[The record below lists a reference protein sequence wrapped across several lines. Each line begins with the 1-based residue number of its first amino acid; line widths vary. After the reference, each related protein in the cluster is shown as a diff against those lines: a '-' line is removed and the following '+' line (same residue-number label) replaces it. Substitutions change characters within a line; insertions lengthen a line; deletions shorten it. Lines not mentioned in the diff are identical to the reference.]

1 MDFLVIFAC
10 LTCAAAC
17 ILFYSYHRQAGRK
30 VYMPT
35 NPSRQMY
42 TSHPDANA
50 IRVAMPTEY
59 ATAASNALEIT
70 YNQVREMRA
79 TVWQLA
85 DEVEHLQPNLVL
97 FFATGGIPYVLPLLH
112 CLADRGRLNFLDGK
126 TFHMFPGLV
135 WEGKIEGGSSED
147 YFCRTFAGLLPLE
160 KCERLSVLVIDTT
173 NTGNAVN
180 NAVKALDKALSSR
193 LESRPD
199 RVEIR
204 VVGIVNGSHPVKE
217 RDRRKRAQIAT
228 PQGAA
233 WVKLPDGY
241 SNVSPLEARAW
252 VAFTRDAGPAP
263 FQLYISYWVESA
275 LPTEDEAELLGAK
288 SDHAALAVEST
299 EEAGRL
305 VILHANGCRSPIA
318 LGRTPGST
326 LSKLVASA
334 DTATP
339 WQTLMR
345 TDSFAEAECAS
356 LDEAAEVTEDYLR
369 LMELDN
375 ADAATT
381 IAALAVADY
390 GLRQV
395 DVYWLSKQHRN
406 VILPHAL
413 QLLGKTRSLL
423 ARNECRDETVEAAIA
438 LFANVYPDL
447 AADAPRGTDQQALHW
462 WLERIGERL
471 ADTREAARRRGP

>member
-1 MDFLVIFAC
+1 M
-10 LTCAAAC
+10 T
-17 ILFYSYHRQAGRK
+17 
-30 VYMPT
+30 T
-35 NPSRQMY
+35 NPARLMY

-70 YNQVREMRA
+70 CNQVREMRA
-79 TVWQLA
+79 TVRQLA
-85 DEVEHLQPNLVL
+85 DEVEHIQPNLVL

-135 WEGKIEGGSSED
+135 WEGRIEGGSSED
-147 YFCRTFAGLLPLE
+147 YFCRAFTELLPLDE
-160 KCERLSVLVIDTT
+160 CERLSVLVIDTT

-180 NAVKALDKALSSR
+180 NAVKALDKVLSGR
-193 LESRPD
+193 VGPRPN
-199 RVEIR
+199 RIEIR

-217 RDRRKRAQIAT
+217 RDRRQRAQIIT
-228 PQGAA
+228 PQGPA

-241 SNVSPLEARAW
+241 FNVSPLEARCW
-252 VAFTRDAGPAP
+252 VAFTCDAGPAP

-288 SDHAALAVEST
+288 SDHATLAVEST
-299 EEAGRL
+299 EDAGRL

-334 DTATP
+334 DTTMP

-345 TDSFAEAECAS
+345 TDSFTEAECAS
-356 LDEAAEVTEDYLR
+356 LDVAEVTEDYLR

-375 ADAATT
+375 ADTATT
-381 IAALAVADY
+381 ITALAVADY

-395 DVYWLSKQHRN
+395 DVYWLSKQHRDA
-406 VILPHAL
+406 ILLHEL
-413 QLLGKTRSLL
+413 QLMGKTRSLL
-423 ARNECRDETVEAAIA
+423 ARDECREETVEAAIA

-447 AADAPRGTDQQALHW
+447 AAAASGGTDRQALHW
-462 WLERIGERL
+462 WLERIRDRL
-471 ADTREAARRRGP
+471 ADARAGARGRGP